1 MSNMKYKDKLL
12 VGALEK
18 CCLPDL
24 QIEGLETRIDTGA
37 QTSSLH
43 VDNIVEYRK
52 EGRKW
57 IEFFIHPDVHNVDTI
72 VKCHAK
78 VKALR
83 KIKSSSG
90 CIQKRYI
97 IETTIVIGPKK
108 WRIEVSLSDRSNMTY
123 LMLLGR
129 EAMVGNI
136 IVSPGENFLQSPR

>member
-1 MSNMKYKDKLL
+1 MIYKNKLL

-24 QIEGLETRIDTGA
+24 QIEGLDARIDTGA

-57 IEFFIHPDVHNVDTI
+57 IEFYIHPDIHNVEKI

-78 VKALR
+78 VKAKR
-83 KIKSSSG
+83 RIKSSSG
-90 CIQKRYI
+90 CTQTRYV
-97 IETTIVIGPKK
+97 IETRIVIGSMQWK
-108 WRIEVSLSDRSNMTY
+108 IEISLSDRSSMTY

-129 EAMVGNI
+129 EAMKDKV
-136 IVSPGENFLQSPR
+136 IVSPGENFIQSKC